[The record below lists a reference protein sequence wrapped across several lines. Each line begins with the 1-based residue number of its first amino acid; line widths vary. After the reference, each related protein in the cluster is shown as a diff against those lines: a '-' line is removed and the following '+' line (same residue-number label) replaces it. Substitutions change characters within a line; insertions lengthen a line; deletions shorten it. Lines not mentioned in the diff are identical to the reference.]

1 MLVCVVSKEG
11 VACPIAIFMLKVKH
25 DRLNPRTYVELHHST
40 IVSFVGVM
48 PKKNTTA
55 GRKAAGISATETLAA
70 ASSLPQATTWA
81 HLTRKENLLALAIF
95 IDLLAVAM
103 VVPLLPQRMAE
114 LGVDTAT
121 IGYIK
126 YVPYRTTAAW

>member
-25 DRLNPRTYVELHHST
+25 DRLHVELHHST
-40 IVSFVGVM
+40 IVSFIGVM

-70 ASSLPQATTWA
+70 ASSLPKATTWA

>member
-25 DRLNPRTYVELHHST
+25 DLSFPRRTAPFNHR
-40 IVSFVGVM
+40 SFIGVM